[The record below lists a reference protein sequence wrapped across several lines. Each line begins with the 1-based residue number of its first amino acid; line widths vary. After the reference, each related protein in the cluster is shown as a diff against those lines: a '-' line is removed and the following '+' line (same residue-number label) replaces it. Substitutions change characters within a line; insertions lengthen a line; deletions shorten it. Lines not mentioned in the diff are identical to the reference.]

1 MTTARPQRG
10 GIVCGVDGSAHARLA
25 AMAALSLADRL
36 GMRLTLVHVA
46 PVRTLL
52 PVASLPA
59 DVDPSAYPRSVE
71 GAEVQAAESFGSLS
85 SELNRPDVA
94 RTVRLGEPATVL
106 AELAAENAAEFIVVG
121 SRGRGVWRSAAL
133 GSVSAELV
141 RLAYCPVMVV
151 PDLALEKQRIA

>member
-25 AMAALSLADRL
+25 AKAALSLADRL

-52 PVASLPA
+52 PVASFPA

-71 GAEVQAAESFGSLS
+71 VAEVQAAESFGSLS

-94 RTVRLGEPATVL
+94 RAVRLGEPATVL
-106 AELAAENAAEFIVVG
+106 AELAAETRRSSSSSGLADAVCGAQRRWDRCPPSWSG
-121 SRGRGVWRSAAL
+121 SPTAR
-133 GSVSAELV
+133 
-141 RLAYCPVMVV
+141 
-151 PDLALEKQRIA
+151 